1 MTQRTSIAKIAL
13 VAVAALGLGA
23 CSGLNDTQQST
34 LSGGAIGA
42 AAGAAGTAVTG
53 GCVSCGAALGG
64 AAGAGAG
71 YLSEALDEE

>member
-1 MTQRTSIAKIAL
+1 MTQKTSAIKVFSIG
-13 VAVAALGLGA
+13 VAAIALGA

-71 YLSEALDEE
+71 FLSESLDED

>member
-1 MTQRTSIAKIAL
+1 MTQRTSISKFAL
-13 VAVAALGLGA
+13 IGVAALGLGA

-71 YLSEALDEE
+71 FLSETLDDD